1 VVPTLFKATSRPPTE
16 KHRDTAFRFSAI
28 LPMSE
33 RIEWLEDGSPF
44 SPRFGDRY
52 RSENGGLEQA
62 TEVFLHGCGLP
73 SAWSGQPQWTVLE
86 TGFGLG
92 LNFLVTWAAW
102 QADPQR
108 PRLLHFVSTE
118 AFPASADDV
127 LRAARS
133 HPALLSLGGDLQR
146 QLWGLLPGFHRLVFA
161 GGQVL
166 LTLCIGDAKAMLRE
180 QSFEADSVY
189 LDGFNPKCNPDIWDL
204 HTLKAVARCCRRGT
218 RVASW
223 TVARSVRD
231 TLAQCGFVMQ
241 KVAGVPPKRDNLHGV
256 FDPAWEPKKTRTSV
270 ASIRRKAARCVVIGA
285 GLAGAAVAA
294 SLARRSW
301 QVTVLDGAAA
311 PAAGASG
318 LPAGMLSPHV
328 SPDDSLLSRLSRSG
342 IRATL
347 QQAGMLLQAGS
358 DWSRSGVLELCIEH
372 ARNRPT
378 AWLQG
383 HDLAEAASDWTRPA
397 TPEQLAACGLAP
409 DTPAL
414 WHVQA
419 GWIKPARLVH
429 AWLATPGVQWRGQSA
444 VSRLVS
450 QGDTWQMLDAAGQE
464 LAGAELVVLTAGY
477 ASRAL
482 AGSTDLQVNALALQ
496 AIRGQVSWGLHRSN
510 GTQALPASPR
520 FPPFPVN
527 GYGSLIPALPLSDS
541 ADGQAWL
548 LGASFERDNAL
559 PLVRLADHQHNSSRL
574 QTLVPALAEQLQ
586 AQFDSGAVQA
596 WAGVRCATP
605 NRLPAL
611 GPIGTQHQPALW
623 LCSGMGA
630 RGLTF
635 TALCAELLAARLHG
649 EPLPVEQ
656 RLADALL
663 PQRVMAASAF
673 ENL

>member
-1 VVPTLFKATSRPPTE
+1 
-16 KHRDTAFRFSAI
+16 
-28 LPMSE
+28 MSE
-33 RIEWLEDGSPF
+33 RIEWLDDGTAGGSPY
-44 SPRFGDRY
+44 STRFGDRY
-52 RSENGGLEQA
+52 RSENGGLDQA

-73 SAWSGQPQWTVLE
+73 AGWAGQPQWTVLE

-108 PRLLHFVSTE
+108 PRLLHFVSSE

-133 HPALLSLGGDLQR
+133 HPELLPLAEQLQR

-166 LTLCIGDAKAMLRE
+166 LTLCIGDAKAMLHE
-180 QSFEADSVY
+180 QSLAADSVY
-189 LDGFNPKCNPDIWDL
+189 LDGFSPQCNPDIWDI

-218 RVASW
+218 RMASW
-223 TVARSVRD
+223 TVARNVRD
-231 TLAQCGFVMQ
+231 ALAQCGFVVQ
-241 KVAGVPPKRDNLHGV
+241 KVPGVPPKRDNLQGE
-256 FDPAWEPKKTRTSV
+256 FNPPWEPKKTRSSL
-270 ASIRRKAARCVVIGA
+270 ASIGYPAARCVVIGA

-294 SLARRSW
+294 SLARRGW

-347 QQAGMLLQAGS
+347 QQADVLLHAGS

-372 ARNRPT
+372 PRKRPA

-383 HDLAEAASDWTRPA
+383 QELAEAARDWARPA
-397 TPEQLAACGLAP
+397 TAEQLAACGLGP
-409 DTPAL
+409 DAAAL

-419 GWIKPARLVH
+419 GWIKPARLVQ
-429 AWLATPGVQWRGQSA
+429 AWLATPGVQWRGHAEVCQLI
-444 VSRLVS
+444 R
-450 QGDTWQMLDAAGQE
+450 QGDAWQLLDAAGQE
-464 LAGAELVVLTAGY
+464 LACAELVVLAAGY

-482 AGSTDLQVNALALQ
+482 ASSTEPQANPLALQ
-496 AIRGQVSWGLHRSN
+496 AIRGQVSWAMHGPDP
-510 GTQALPASPR
+510 QKAL
-520 FPPFPVN
+520 PPFPLN
-527 GYGSLIPALPLSDS
+527 GYGSLIPALPLSDK
-541 ADGQAWL
+541 AGGQAWL
-548 LGASFERDNAL
+548 LGASFERDSAL
-559 PLVRLADHQHNSSRL
+559 AAIRPGDHQHNLSRL
-574 QTLVPALAEQLQ
+574 QTLLPALAGQLKP
-586 AQFDSGAVQA
+586 QFDSGAVQA

-605 NRLPAL
+605 TRLPAL
-611 GPIGTQHQPALW
+611 GPLSAPALW
-623 LCSGMGA
+623 LCSGLGA

-635 TALCAELLAARLHG
+635 AALCAELLAARLHG

-663 PQRVMAASAF
+663 PQRVVVASAPD
-673 ENL
+673 N

>member
-1 VVPTLFKATSRPPTE
+1 
-16 KHRDTAFRFSAI
+16 
-28 LPMSE
+28 MSE
-33 RIEWLEDGSPF
+33 PIDWLDDGTPGGSPY

-52 RSENGGLEQA
+52 HSENGGLEQA

-73 SAWSGQPQWTVLE
+73 AAWASQSQWTVLE

-108 PRLLHFVSTE
+108 PHLLHFVSTE

-133 HPALLSLGGDLQR
+133 HPNLLPLAEQLQR

-161 GGQVL
+161 GGKVL
-166 LTLCIGDAKAMLRE
+166 LTLCIGDTKAMLRE
-180 QSFEADSVY
+180 QSFAADSVY
-189 LDGFNPKCNPDIWDL
+189 LDGFSPHCNPDIWDL

-231 TLAQCGFVMQ
+231 ALAQCGFVVN
-241 KVAGVPPKRDNLHGV
+241 KVPGVPPKRDNLQGV
-256 FDPAWEPKKTRTSV
+256 FNPAWEPKRARASV
-270 ASIRRKAARCVVIGA
+270 APIYPTAARCVVIGA

-294 SLARRSW
+294 SLARRGW

-311 PAAGASG
+311 PAAAASG

-347 QQAGMLLQAGS
+347 QQADALLQAGS
-358 DWSRSGVLELCIEH
+358 DWSRTGVLELCIEH
-372 ARNRPT
+372 PRKRPA
-378 AWLQG
+378 AWLQDQ
-383 HDLAEAASDWTRPA
+383 DLAEAARDWTRPA
-397 TPEQLAACGLAP
+397 TAEQLAVCGLGP
-409 DTPAL
+409 DAAAL

-419 GWIKPARLVH
+419 GWIKPARLVQ
-429 AWLATPGVQWRGQSA
+429 AWLATPGVQWRGDA
-444 VSRLVS
+444 TVSRLIR
-450 QGDTWQMLDAAGQE
+450 QGDAWQLLDESGQE
-464 LAGAELVVLTAGY
+464 LACADLVVVAAGY

-482 AGSTDLQVNALALQ
+482 ASSVDSADLPAGALALQ
-496 AIRGQVSWGLHRSN
+496 AIRGQVSWALH
-510 GTQALPASPR
+510 GPDPQQALQALP
-520 FPPFPVN
+520 PFPLN
-527 GYGSLIPALPLSDS
+527 GYGSLIPSLPLSDDK
-541 ADGQAWL
+541 ADAQAWL
-548 LGASFERDNAL
+548 LGASFERDSAL
-559 PLVRLADHQHNSSRL
+559 PTIRPGDHQHNLSRL
-574 QTLVPALAEQLQ
+574 QTLLPAFAEQLKP
-586 AQFDSGAVQA
+586 QFDSGAVQA

-605 NRLPAL
+605 SRLPAL
-611 GPIGTQHQPALW
+611 GPLSAPPEPALW
-623 LCSGMGA
+623 LCSGLGA

-635 TALCAELLAARLHG
+635 AALCAELLAARLHG
-649 EPLPVEQ
+649 EPLPLER

-663 PQRVMAASAF
+663 PQRAATTSGPD
-673 ENL
+673 N